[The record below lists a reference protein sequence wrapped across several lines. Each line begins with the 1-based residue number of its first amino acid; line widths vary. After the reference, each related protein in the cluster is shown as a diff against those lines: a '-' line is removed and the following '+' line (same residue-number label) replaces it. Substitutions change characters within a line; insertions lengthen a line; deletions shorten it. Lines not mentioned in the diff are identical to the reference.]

1 MLPLKQILFQ
11 GRPVSGEAE
20 LLYTWLRTR
29 RSLAEAE
36 LPAAVHFD
44 TPRSKGG
51 PPGALDLIDF
61 LNKQEGAR
69 DAELGDVQERCACL
83 MLCNAGQVK
92 QFMNAVVCPDC
103 AGYVV
108 QFDQG
113 SCLGVIV
120 PVHAGRPAAADRG
133 ALVPIC
139 NKA

>member
-1 MLPLKQILFQ
+1 MLNAWQAATRYLADIPTRDVFGLAMLPLKQILFQ
-11 GRPVSGEAE
+11 GRPVSREAE

-69 DAELGDVQERCACL
+69 DAEQRDVQERCACL

-92 QFMNAVVCPDC
+92 QFM
-103 AGYVV
+103 
-108 QFDQG
+108 
-113 SCLGVIV
+113 
-120 PVHAGRPAAADRG
+120 
-133 ALVPIC
+133 
-139 NKA
+139 KK